1 MPPITPEITKHEIST
16 FAKYVEVIELIK
28 TKVKGPVWYR
38 GMKNSSHTLAP
49 SLYRHSEFK
58 TIEEFIDLE
67 QKMINRFTQRSIPF
81 HSRNINDEWDRL
93 FFMQHFGIPTR
104 LLDWTENPFV
114 ALFFAVMNSNYTKS
128 GKNISFSD
136 DAVIWVLDPVAW
148 NRHALSFK
156 TFTDGILSQIDQD
169 LSWYKPPVDCRNMNN
184 HPVAMYGAHN
194 SQRIVA
200 QRGVFTVFGK
210 QLKPM
215 EKLYIDDGFPDGSL
229 HSIKINKTVI
239 EKLRK
244 DVTNYG
250 ITDSVIF
257 PDLDGLAK
265 EIKREYNFEV

>member
-1 MPPITPEITKHEIST
+1 MPVITKYEIST
-16 FAKYVEVIELIK
+16 FAKYVEVIEIIK
-28 TKVKGPVWYR
+28 TNVKRHIWYR
-38 GMKNSSHTLAP
+38 GMKNSKYTLAP
-49 SLYRHSEFK
+49 SIYRHCDFK

-67 QKMINRFTQRSIPF
+67 QKMINRFSQRSIPF
-81 HSRNINDEWDRL
+81 HSRNISDEWDRL
-93 FFMQHFGIPTR
+93 FFMQHYGIPTR

-114 ALFFAVMNSNYTKS
+114 ALFFAIMNSSYTKA
-128 GKNISFSD
+128 GKKFTFSD

-156 TFTDGILSQIDQD
+156 TFADGILSQIDPD
-169 LSWYKPPVDCRNMNN
+169 LSGYKPPVDCRNMNN

-210 QLKPM
+210 KLDPM
-215 EKLYIDDGFPDGSL
+215 EKLYVDEGFPDGSL
-229 HSIKINKTVI
+229 QMITIKKNAI

-244 DVTNYG
+244 DVTSYG

-257 PDLDGLAK
+257 PDLDGLAR
-265 EIKREYNFEV
+265 EIKREFNFEV